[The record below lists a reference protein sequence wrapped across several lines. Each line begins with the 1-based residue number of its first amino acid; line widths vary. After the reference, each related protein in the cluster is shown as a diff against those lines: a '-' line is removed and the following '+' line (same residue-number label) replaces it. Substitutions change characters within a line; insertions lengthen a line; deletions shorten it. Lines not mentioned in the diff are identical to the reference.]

1 LLGKSAR
8 EFCRDIVAG
17 PDFFARVEL
26 PLYTGRQAALK
37 TNSGQ
42 RAQKHHKRLRIG
54 RGPFKVSRHENIRP
68 ESHLETAA
76 NLRPRTRAR
85 LAG

>member
-26 PLYTGRQAALK
+26 PLYTGRQATLK
-37 TNSGQ
+37 TNSAQ
-42 RAQKHHKRLRIG
+42 RAQKHYKRR
-54 RGPFKVSRHENIRP
+54 
-68 ESHLETAA
+68 
-76 NLRPRTRAR
+76 
-85 LAG
+85 

>member
-8 EFCRDIVAG
+8 EFFREIIAG
-17 PDFFARVEL
+17 PDFFARVEH

-37 TNSGQ
+37 MNSAQ

-54 RGPFKVSRHENIRP
+54 RGRLEDSQNENIR
-68 ESHLETAA
+68 LLRGLDTAVF
-76 NLRPRTRAR
+76 LRPRTRAR
-85 LAG
+85 LVG